1 MRRSRRLD
9 VQIALLGLVL
19 SAWAGLVAAQPAEPH
34 RLDPVHTRVVLAI
47 DHAGFSKA
55 IGTVSG
61 STGTVWTN
69 GEDWSDAR
77 VDVSVPLER
86 LDFGDADWNRA
97 VAARG
102 LLDTAR
108 HPVARFVSNR
118 VEPIDAER
126 ARVHGTLTLRGVT
139 RDVILDAVRNGA
151 RRHPLPPFRRTVG
164 FSATA
169 LLSRADFGVDAWR
182 SLIGDAVELRLE
194 VEATRARH
202 GDDAA
207 AADPPPRADDI
218 RGDDDRD
225 DDPAAAERPAESDPD
240 APVAPAP
247 AQSPVAVP
255 PAPPRP

>member
-1 MRRSRRLD
+1 MRRSRPLD
-9 VQIALLGLVL
+9 VHLALLGLVL
-19 SAWAGLVAAQPAEPH
+19 SACAGLVAAQPAEPH

-69 GEDWSDAR
+69 GEDWTDAR

-108 HPVARFVSNR
+108 HPVARFVSIR
-118 VEPIDAER
+118 VEPLDAER

-139 RDVILDAVRNGA
+139 REVTLDAVRNAA

-164 FSATA
+164 FSATG
-169 LLSRADFGVDAWR
+169 LLSRAEFGVDGWR
-182 SLIGDAVELRLE
+182 SMIGDAVELRLE
-194 VEATRARH
+194 VEATRTRGGA
-202 GDDAA
+202 DDTADPSPGA
-207 AADPPPRADDI
+207 EDVMDDDGTADVAPAADPA
-218 RGDDDRD
+218 
-225 DDPAAAERPAESDPD
+225 PD
-240 APVAPAP
+240 APVEPAP
-247 AQSPVAVP
+247 SDEPG
-255 PAPPRP
+255 PAPLPATPRP